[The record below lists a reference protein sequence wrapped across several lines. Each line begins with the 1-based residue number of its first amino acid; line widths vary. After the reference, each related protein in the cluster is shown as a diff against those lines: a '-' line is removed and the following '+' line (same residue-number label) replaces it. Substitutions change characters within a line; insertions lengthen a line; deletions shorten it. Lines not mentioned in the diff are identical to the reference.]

1 MINTSRLLIRPFQE
15 QDGQALFEYLS
26 NPEIYRFEL
35 GEPISLEE
43 AKEMAVE
50 RSQGTDFWAVIL
62 KSTQV
67 LVGHLYFKQTEPK
80 KFMTWELG
88 YIFNPAYHHNGYAA
102 ESASALIHYGF
113 AHFGIHRIV
122 AHCNPENA
130 ASWKLLERIGMRG
143 EGRFRKKAFFRT
155 AEDGSPLWFDAFAY
169 AILDEEIGTLKN
181 L

>member
-15 QDGQALFEYLS
+15 QDGQALFDYLS
-26 NPEIYRFEL
+26 NPKVYRFEP
-35 GEPISLEE
+35 GEPVSL
-43 AKEMAVE
+43 AQARDLAAE

-102 ESASALIHYGF
+102 ESARALIQYGF

-122 AHCNPENA
+122 AYCNPENT
-130 ASWKLLERIGMRG
+130 ASWKLLERIGMRR
-143 EGRFRKKAFFRT
+143 EGCFKKKAFFRT

-169 AILDEEIGTLKN
+169 AILKEEIQPLEN